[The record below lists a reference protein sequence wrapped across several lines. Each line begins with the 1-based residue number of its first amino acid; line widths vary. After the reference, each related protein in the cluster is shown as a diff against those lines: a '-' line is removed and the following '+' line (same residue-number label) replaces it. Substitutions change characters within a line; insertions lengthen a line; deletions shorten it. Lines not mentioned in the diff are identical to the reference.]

1 MMLRRFLVSV
11 RRMSL
16 ARLLRRFGLLL
27 PGLAV
32 LALAAGAVDYRV
44 SEAMGLAELQQTG
57 HHRLDLYG
65 ASLEREIDKYAY
77 FPATLDLERDVLDLV
92 ARGAPVA
99 QAVNLYLERL
109 NQRAGTLSIYVLDR
123 RGHVVATSNWN
134 RPDSFMGEDLS
145 YRPYFIEAANGR
157 PGRFF
162 GVGTTRGEPGYYLS
176 SPLTDNGETVGG
188 ETVGVAVVKVSLE
201 QLEQSWTT
209 VEAPVLVTDEN
220 GVVILASV
228 PSWKFTTIRPLDEG
242 TRRQFERTLQYN
254 ARPLPPLGL
263 VPVRTVG
270 SGADLVTLARPSHG
284 VVEEATVFPVSGTFL
299 AQTAPLRGTGWTLT
313 VLSPVKQVSSMA
325 WTRAAL
331 AAIGSAF
338 VAILLVLW
346 NLRRLHLRDRLRAR
360 EALQRAH
367 DELERKVEERTRT
380 LRAAQDEL
388 VHAGKLAVI
397 GQLSAGLAHEL
408 NQPLAALRTLSG
420 NAVKFMQRGNL
431 EAAQGNLD
439 RIGQLVDGMGTLT
452 SQLKSF
458 ARKSSGAPRPV
469 AVRTCADNALFLLDQ
484 RLRRA
489 GVRVELEFGD
499 GVVALCD
506 PNRLEQVLVNLIANA
521 LDAMDGCRDPLL
533 RLSGRREDGRVLIEV
548 RDTGTGLP
556 DEVLPRLFEPFFTTK
571 DSGKG
576 PGGGLGLG
584 LAISAGIVRDF
595 GGTLAGSNAPGG
607 GAVFTVNIPAA
618 PAAPDPAPDSDGEE
632 ARPAGDVECPKFS
645 PKPCREA

>member
-1 MMLRRFLVSV
+1 MTLRRFLVSA

-32 LALAAGAVDYRV
+32 LALAAGALGYRV

-77 FPATLDLERDVLDLV
+77 FPATLGLERDVLDLV
-92 ARGAPVA
+92 ARGAPVGP
-99 QAVNLYLERL
+99 AVNLYLEQL

-123 RGHVVATSNWN
+123 HGHVLASSNWN
-134 RPDSFMGEDLS
+134 RPDSFVGEDLS
-145 YRPYFIEAANGR
+145 YRPYFVEAAAGR

-176 SPLTDNGETVGG
+176 SPLTENGT
-188 ETVGVAVVKVSLE
+188 TVGVAVVKVSLE
-201 QLEQSWTT
+201 QLEQSWAT

-228 PSWKFTTIRPLDEG
+228 PSWKFTTIRPLDED
-242 TRRQFERTLQYN
+242 TRRQFERALHYN

-263 VPVRTVG
+263 VTARTVG
-270 SGADLVTLARPSHG
+270 SGADLVTLVRPADK
-284 VVEEATVFPVSGTFL
+284 EEAVFPVSGAFL
-299 AQTAPLRGTGWTLT
+299 AQTAPLHGTRWTLT
-313 VLSPVKQVSSMA
+313 VLSPVKQISNMA

-338 VAILLVLW
+338 LCILLLLW

-420 NAVKFMQRGNL
+420 NAIKFMQRGNL

-439 RIGQLVDGMGTLT
+439 RIGQLVDGMGALT

-469 AVRTCADNALFLLDQ
+469 AVRGCLDDALFLLDQ

-489 GVRVELEFGD
+489 GVRVEVEFGND
-499 GVVALCD
+499 AVALCD

-521 LDAMDGCRDPLL
+521 LDAMEGRNAPAL
-533 RLSGRREDGRVLIEV
+533 RLCGRREDGRVLVEV
-548 RDTGTGLP
+548 RDTGPGLP
-556 DEVLPRLFEPFFTTK
+556 DHVLPRLFEPFFTTREAGREAR
-571 DSGKG
+571 DTA
-576 PGGGLGLG
+576 GGLGLG

-595 GGTLAGSNAPGG
+595 GGTLVGGNAPGG

-618 PAAPDPAPDSDGEE
+618 PDTGQ
-632 ARPAGDVECPKFS
+632 AGDIECPKFS
-645 PKPCREA
+645 PNPCPKP